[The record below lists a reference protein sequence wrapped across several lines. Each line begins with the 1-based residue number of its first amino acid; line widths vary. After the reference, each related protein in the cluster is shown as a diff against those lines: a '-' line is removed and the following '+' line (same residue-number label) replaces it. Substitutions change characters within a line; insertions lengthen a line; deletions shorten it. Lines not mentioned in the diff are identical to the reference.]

1 MKLILKNFKKV
12 LFKPSSLISTII
24 SIIAIWSLFFYFT
37 NKDLIIWNLW
47 LPFYITEVSLDISI
61 ALLFWIFIGSSI
73 YKIFYFANPTKKTM
87 WVWWVASFF
96 WVLVSWCPACSI
108 TLASYLGL
116 TSILSVFPYHWLELK
131 VLSFIMLLYVVYDTL
146 KTLEVCSI
154 KKK

>member
-1 MKLILKNFKKV
+1 VKLIFKNLLKV
-12 LFKPSSLISTII
+12 LLKPSSSISTII
-24 SIIAIWSLFFYFT
+24 SVIAIWSLFFLFT

-47 LPFYITEVSLDISI
+47 INFYITELILDIFI
-61 ALLFWIFIGSSI
+61 ALLFWLFIGSTV
-73 YKIFYFANPTKKTM
+73 YKIFYFSTHTKKHL
-87 WVWWVASFF
+87 WVWGVASFF
-96 WVLVSWCPACSI
+96 GILVSGCPACSI

-116 TSILSVFPYHWLELK
+116 ASILSILPYHWIELK